1 MTPYRQKTQVT
12 MGKAKEA
19 LAASNLDLDGALAWL
34 EKDLVAGGAAKQAK
48 LAGRTTKEG
57 LIAVGVIGEG
67 WGRRGGILEVRLLD
81 PLFFEPPC
89 HPSLTLHFLAWL

>member
-1 MTPYRQKTQVT
+1 

-19 LAASNLDLDGALAWL
+19 LAAANLDVDGALEWL
-34 EKDLVAGGAAKQAK
+34 QKDLAAGGAAKQAK

-67 WGRRGGILEVRLLD
+67 WGRRGGILEVRLGSCSVLGRRLSRAD
-81 PLFFEPPC
+81 
-89 HPSLTLHFLAWL
+89 LTTRL